1 MILKVVLFK
10 TMTQNKIKIIINHKN
25 SKKIILISNLM
36 KINRILYSTNS
47 FLIISIKPNTQIL
60 TFKILFNT
68 KNYLNQLTIKL
79 KQNKQIFNLIK
90 INKTKNKVIN
100 RKNNNKVI
108 IKRIN
113 KTRIMV
119 RRIGIQNKTQIK
131 VIVIPNIKQIKQK
144 IFQKIK

>member
-1 MILKVVLFK
+1 
-10 TMTQNKIKIIINHKN
+10 
-25 SKKIILISNLM
+25 M

-119 RRIGIQNKTQIK
+119 RRIGI
-131 VIVIPNIKQIKQK
+131 
-144 IFQKIK
+144 